1 MLSIRGVPK
10 AGIPFF
16 DSKLTDAVNTNIM
29 IISIAMEIAESEGK
43 LMKKVKKYISCAL
56 SVVLVLLSLAACGNS
71 GQDTP
76 NAGNDSGEK
85 IVNVGVTNTL

>member
-29 IISIAMEIAESEGK
+29 IISIAMEIAESEE
-43 LMKKVKKYISCAL
+43 S
-56 SVVLVLLSLAACGNS
+56 S
-71 GQDTP
+71 
-76 NAGNDSGEK
+76 
-85 IVNVGVTNTL
+85 